1 MARAFTGQMST
12 TLDSRYRHCAAPAA
26 AVAIAGV
33 LTLVAPGTALAAP
46 PMPSGYYRGY
56 VTSAPIADTVW
67 FGKNFTGSRVVNN
80 TAVGW
85 AFPGAVYR
93 GRSVQDGAPV
103 IVVDYS
109 GTTVGFVRDELR
121 ADGRGGY
128 WGRALNGSTELLR
141 FHLTR

>member
-1 MARAFTGQMST
+1 MKPFPTSP
-12 TLDSRYRHCAAPAA
+12 LRHCALPTA
-26 AVAIAGV
+26 AVVLAGAM
-33 LTLVAPGTALAAP
+33 TLAATGTAQAAP
-46 PMPSGYYRGY
+46 PMPTGYYRGD

-67 FGKNFTGSRVVNN
+67 FGKDFIGSRVVNN
-80 TAVGW
+80 TAIGW
-85 AFPGAVYR
+85 AFPGAVYP

-109 GTTVGFVRDELR
+109 GTPVGFVRDELR

-128 WGRALNGSTELLR
+128 WGRALTGSTELLR

>member
-1 MARAFTGQMST
+1 MDTALTSH
-12 TLDSRYRHCAAPAA
+12 LRHCAAPAA
-26 AVAIAGV
+26 AVLIAGV
-33 LTLVAPGTALAAP
+33 ITLVAPGTALAAP
-46 PMPSGYYRGY
+46 PMPTGYYRGD

-67 FGKNFTGSRVVNN
+67 FGKNFTGSRVVND
-80 TAVGW
+80 TAIGW
-85 AFPGAVYR
+85 AFPGAVYP

-109 GTTVGFVRDELR
+109 GTPVGFVRDELR

-128 WGRALNGSTELLR
+128 WGRALNGTSELLR

>member
-1 MARAFTGQMST
+1 MDTSPTSHLRRG
-12 TLDSRYRHCAAPAA
+12 
-26 AVAIAGV
+26 AVAVAAGALAGAV
-33 LTLVAPGTALAAP
+33 TLAAPGTAQAAP
-46 PMPSGYYRGY
+46 PMPSGYYRGD

-80 TAVGW
+80 TAIGW
-85 AFPGAVYR
+85 AFPGAVYP

-109 GTTVGFVRDELR
+109 GTAVEFVRDELR

-128 WGRALNGSTELLR
+128 WGRALNGTTELLR

>member
-1 MARAFTGQMST
+1 MGTALNSH
-12 TLDSRYRHCAAPAA
+12 LRHCAAPAA
-26 AVAIAGV
+26 AVLIAGASA
-33 LTLVAPGTALAAP
+33 LAAPGTALAAP
-46 PMPSGYYRGY
+46 PMPSGYYRGD

-80 TAVGW
+80 TAIGW
-85 AFPGAVYR
+85 AFPGAVYP

-109 GTTVGFVRDELR
+109 GTLVGFVRDELR

-128 WGRALNGSTELLR
+128 RGRALSGTTELLR